1 MNILID
7 LDYRPALTPVRDQ
20 GARPT
25 CLSFAATTAHEF
37 ARDSKV
43 PLSPEYLHHFA
54 ASSNSPDG
62 VRIPDVARV
71 LENPGQPAET
81 DCPYYPAGPPSGW
94 TPPKDLALYRRK
106 SESATLEAGRIAA
119 LLSSGRIPV
128 AGITVPQPFY
138 SPAPPWVISPEGPI
152 RGLHA
157 VAVVASGSES
167 ATRYFLIRNS
177 WGVAWGDGGYAWL
190 DDAFMNQHLRHLL
203 TLTDEVN

>member
-37 ARDSKV
+37 ARDSGV

-54 ASSNSPDG
+54 ASGNSSDG
-62 VRIPDVARV
+62 VRFPDVARV
-71 LENPGQPAET
+71 LEIHGQPAEA
-81 DCPYYPAGPPSGW
+81 DCPYCPAEPPSGW
-94 TPPKDLALYRRK
+94 TPPKDVALYRRK
-106 SESATLEAGRIAA
+106 SESAILEADRIAA
-119 LLSSGRIPV
+119 FLSAGRIPV

-177 WGVAWGDGGYAWL
+177 WGAAWGDGGYAWL
-190 DDAFMNQHLRHLL
+190 DDAFMNQHLHHLL

>member
-7 LDYRPALTPVRDQ
+7 LDYRSALTPIRDQ
-20 GARPT
+20 GARPA

-37 ARDSKV
+37 ARNSRV

-54 ASSNSPDG
+54 ASSSSPDG

-81 DCPYYPAGPPSGW
+81 DCPYYPAGLPSGW
-94 TPPKDLALYRRK
+94 APPMDVALYRRK
-106 SESATLEAGRIAA
+106 SEPATLETGRIVA
-119 LLSSGRIPV
+119 LLSAGQIPV

-157 VAVVASGSES
+157 VAVVASGSEG
-167 ATRYFLIRNS
+167 AARYFLIRNS
-177 WGVAWGDGGYAWL
+177 WGTAWGDGGYAWL